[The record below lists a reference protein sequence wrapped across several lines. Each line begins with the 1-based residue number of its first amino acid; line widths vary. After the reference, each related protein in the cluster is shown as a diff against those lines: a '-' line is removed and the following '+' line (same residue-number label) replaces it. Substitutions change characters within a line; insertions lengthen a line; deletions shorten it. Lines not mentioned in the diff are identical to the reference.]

1 MPSRRG
7 GAGLRFGADPRDRVR
22 LIGETTEEKPKAK
35 RPRSAAMVGLEERLP
50 AGVTEAEARAAC
62 VEALAET
69 RSGAA
74 R

>member
-1 MPSRRG
+1 MME
-7 GAGLRFGADPRDRVR
+7 LD
-22 LIGETTEEKPKAK
+22 
-35 RPRSAAMVGLEERLP
+35 ERLP

-69 RSGAA
+69 RVGGG